1 MIKEEL
7 QQELQEELNLAYQEL
22 DAAECD
28 LHCFTETALA
38 QGELEWIADQKEFIS
53 YLKHKIKTLKEA
65 IKEPF

>member
-1 MIKEEL
+1 MTDEQL
-7 QQELQEELNLAYQEL
+7 QIELQEELTLAYQEL
-22 DAAECD
+22 NAAECD

-53 YLKHKIKTLKEA
+53 YLKHKIKTLKEV